1 MEDCFSCKVISTGAF
16 LASSAYLAYGAK
28 FWTTDR
34 RVNKRFLYPF
44 SAGNAFAYA
53 LIPQMYSKKLLLV
66 LLVAGISNWI
76 IRSKNEENNK
86 PTPNS

>member
-1 MEDCFSCKVISTGAF
+1 M
-16 LASSAYLAYGAK
+16 ASSAYLAYGAK
-28 FWTTDR
+28 FWTDR

-44 SAGNAFAYA
+44 SAGTHTQTHTHTHT
-53 LIPQMYSKKLLLV
+53 ILLV

-86 PTPNS
+86 SEPNS